1 MPACGVRFA
10 FYGIWAV
17 VLTALTYVLGATP
30 LKVLRERLGRPA
42 YWLTGVSLSAAM
54 FAAPAASVQGL
65 GLAFLSLVVLVGTFA
80 ELEETG
86 LSLAA
91 SVLFTLLINGLVV
104 GGVFALWIFLFGP
117 GWTLAVQ
124 SLLEDGFKP
133 VAELNPNLQLNYAS
147 ILGQLPSIVLIL
159 WLGALYLALL
169 LEGRL
174 GGTKTYRTQ
183 LAEFRLPDAG
193 VWVFIAA
200 LLGAF
205 AHVPIPGVSVVSN
218 NVLNVCL
225 LLFFFQGIAVVA
237 RYLGSLRLGVLPR
250 TLLLMLVV
258 LHLFWFVSL
267 IGLTDY
273 WLDFRARIAKRGLT
287 ST

>member
-1 MPACGVRFA
+1 MPFRGVRSA

-30 LKVLRERLGRPA
+30 LKVLRARLGRPA
-42 YWLTGVSLSAAM
+42 YWLTGTALSAAL
-54 FAAPAASVQGL
+54 FAAPATSVQGL
-65 GLAFLSLVVLVGTFA
+65 GLAFFSLVVLVGTFA
-80 ELEETG
+80 EMEETG

-91 SVLFTLLINGLVV
+91 SVLFTLVINALVV
-104 GGVFALWIFLFGP
+104 GGVFALWIFSFGP
-117 GWTLAVQ
+117 GWSQAVIGV
-124 SLLEDGFKP
+124 LEDTFRP

-147 ILGQLPSIVLIL
+147 LLGQLPSIVLIL

-169 LEGRL
+169 LESRL
-174 GGTKTYRTQ
+174 GGVKAYRAQ
-183 LAEFRLPDAG
+183 LAAFRLPDAA
-193 VWVFIAA
+193 VWLFIGA

-205 AHVPIPGVSVVSN
+205 GHIPVPGLALVSN

-237 RYLGSLRLGVLPR
+237 RYLGTLRFGVLPQ